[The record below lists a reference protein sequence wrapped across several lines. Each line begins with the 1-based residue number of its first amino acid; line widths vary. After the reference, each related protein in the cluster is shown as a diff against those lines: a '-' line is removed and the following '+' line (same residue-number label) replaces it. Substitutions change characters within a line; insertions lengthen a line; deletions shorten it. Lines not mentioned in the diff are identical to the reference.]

1 MLLILL
7 PGASHRTF
15 SRIPMYADPSYGG
28 PTVARLDDSQIQAR
42 LAPLAG
48 WQRLGQ
54 EIRKTFQ
61 FASFPAAIAFV
72 DQVAEEAERA
82 DHHPDI
88 DIRYRQVTLALSTH
102 SAGGLTEK
110 DFALAEA
117 IERIQNRGS

>member
-1 MLLILL
+1 MTMLADSL
-7 PGASHRTF
+7 P
-15 SRIPMYADPSYGG
+15 GG
-28 PTVARLDDSQIQAR
+28 PTVTRLDDAQIQAR
-42 LAPLAG
+42 LAPLTG

-61 FASFPAAIAFV
+61 FPNFPAAIAFV
-72 DQVAEEAERA
+72 NQVAEEAEGA

-110 DFALAEA
+110 DFDLAEV